1 MRQPAQ
7 HSSFLQALRRRAPTQ
22 HSVAVSSARPCASQR
37 GTQYAFR
44 FRLIGPCGL
53 ALCPA
58 AEKQKVSQRLQCHS
72 DLTVPLQCPNS
83 APTVP

>member
-58 AEKQKVSQRLQCHS
+58 AENKKCHNACSVTVTLQCPYS
-72 DLTVPLQCPNS
+72 DLTVP
-83 APTVP
+83 